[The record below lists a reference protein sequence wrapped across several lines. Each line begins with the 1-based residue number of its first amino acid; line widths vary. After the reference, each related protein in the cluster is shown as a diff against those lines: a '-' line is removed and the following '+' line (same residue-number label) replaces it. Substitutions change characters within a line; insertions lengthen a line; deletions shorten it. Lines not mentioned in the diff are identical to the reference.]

1 MTGIVLGLLAALGH
15 SLAYLATRWF
25 TEDRGRP
32 LRELLV
38 IAHVAMGVVSAAA
51 LAVLWPDGL
60 GLQAGWL
67 LRLTGL
73 VGFFVVAQVSLL
85 STLPM
90 VDASRV
96 APLLG
101 FKTVVLAVIA
111 VAMGQ
116 PLTGL
121 QWLGVAL
128 AVGAAWVLND
138 VGGRLPWRVTGLV
151 TLACVSYGIAD
162 TFILGTVRE
171 VQRLTGDGSVLGA
184 PVFVAASVYTVVGV
198 IAAAF
203 LPTVRRTPASAWRDA
218 MPYAAAW
225 LLTMVVLYGAFAAV
239 GTVLGSI
246 LQSFRGLISIALG
259 IALAAA
265 DWHHLEQKHGWKTQS
280 RRLGAALLMCGA
292 VALYVLGG
300 R

>member
-1 MTGIVLGLLAALGH
+1 MIGITLGLLAAMGH

-25 TEDRGRP
+25 TKDRGRP
-32 LRELLV
+32 LRHLLV
-38 IAHVAMGVVSAAA
+38 IAHVIMGLVSAAA
-51 LAVLWPDGL
+51 LVALWPEDL
-60 GLQAGWL
+60 GFEASWL

-111 VAMGQ
+111 VAMGESIG
-116 PLTGL
+116 GL
-121 QWLGVAL
+121 QWAGVAL
-128 AVGAAWVLND
+128 AVAAAWVLND
-138 VGGRLPWRVTGLV
+138 VGGRLPWRVTVLV
-151 TLACVSYGIAD
+151 ALACVSYGIAD

-171 VQRLTGDGSVLGA
+171 VQRLTGDHSVLGA
-184 PVFVAASVYTVVGV
+184 PVFVAASVYTAVGL

-203 LPTVRRTPASAWRDA
+203 LPAARRAPAAAWRDA
-218 MPYAAAW
+218 MPYAAIW
-225 LLTMVVLYGAFAAV
+225 LLTMVVLYGTFAAV

-246 LQSFRGLISIALG
+246 LQSFRGLISIVLG

-265 DWHHLEQKHGWKTQS
+265 GWQHLEQKHGWATQL
-280 RRLGAALLMCGA
+280 RRIGAALLMCGA